1 MEDINKYKTWS
12 LPAMSIFPMNLKD
25 NNTNNTHVT
34 CHCKFSLSNH
44 FSIYPSSMQLKNY
57 SKSVTNCHVVGQA
70 VSAMVLEKERIIMER
85 PDLGEGF
92 TEGLDP
98 SWV

>member
-1 MEDINKYKTWS
+1 
-12 LPAMSIFPMNLKD
+12 
-25 NNTNNTHVT
+25 
-34 CHCKFSLSNH
+34 
-44 FSIYPSSMQLKNY
+44 MQLKNY